1 MGAED
6 FTYTSFPMQENPNVL
21 KVATPEGYTEKDA
34 IKLHENVKKQVGNVY
49 LVVTVPKGVDLEIIV

>member
-6 FTYTSFPMQENPNVL
+6 FTWTSFPMQENLNVL
-21 KVATPEGYTEKDA
+21 KVTTPEGYTEKDV

>member
-6 FTYTSFPMQENPNVL
+6 FTYTSFSMQENPNVL
-21 KVATPEGYTEKDA
+21 KVTTPEGYTEKEV